1 MAKKSSLSRFRQE
14 RYDARE
20 EVRKRSTEKKGI
32 GKWNTVDSRR
42 INEKEENWQ
51 GRGVCSRLTE
61 DRDDKRAKEEV
72 RKESRE
78 KNRLRKK
85 SYLD

>member
-51 GRGVCSRLTE
+51 GRECAVGSQRIEMIREQRRRLE
-61 DRDDKRAKEEV
+61 K
-72 RKESRE
+72 SRE
-78 KNRLRKK
+78 RRIG
-85 SYLD
+85 

>member
-51 GRGVCSRLTE
+51 GREWKGRV
-61 DRDDKRAKEEV
+61 RAKDQV
-72 RKESRE
+72 RGQLRE
-78 KNRLRKK
+78 KKRIG
-85 SYLD
+85 